1 MNRNILYGMLF
12 ALLALAVWFLVI
24 QRDSASRSLRSN
36 QFSYPDTAGISKI
49 FLADLGDRSVLLE
62 RQSDGRWLVNGRFA
76 ARPDAINTLLTT
88 VIQIEAKHPV
98 ARTQRDFAIREIAG
112 NHVKVEIYNRKGKR
126 DLTYFVGPPTQRNRG
141 NFMKLEK
148 SKEPF
153 VVHIPGFDGFLQT
166 RYPLDEA
173 DWKDRGIFRYQ
184 PDAIK
189 RLEVTYTVNPDSSW
203 VLEQTAAM
211 SYSLTSRLEGDRP
224 VNNRAALV
232 YLSHY
237 RQIGAESLLN
247 DWHKRDSVLA
257 STPICTLA
265 VNPGL
270 PDGQTVLLYY
280 RPVNKRTKT
289 QFDPLGNPL
298 DFERDKYF
306 AAYND
311 KRDFALVQDFVFGKL
326 FVGPSYF
333 LQPEPPR

>member
-1 MNRNILYGMLF
+1 MNKNLLYGILF

-24 QRDSASRSLRSN
+24 QRDSASQALRN
-36 QFSYPDTAGISKI
+36 NNFSYPDTAGISKI
-49 FLADLGDRSVLLE
+49 FLADLGERSILLE
-62 RQSDGRWLVNGRFA
+62 RQNGGGWTVNGRFN
-76 ARPDAINTLLTT
+76 ARPDAVQTVLTT
-88 VIQIEAKHPV
+88 LVQIESKHPV
-98 ARTQRDFAIREIAG
+98 PDAQRDFAIREIAG

-126 DLTYFVGPPTQRNRG
+126 ALTYFVGPPTQRNRG

-173 DWKDRGIFRYQ
+173 DWKDRSIFRYM

-189 RLEVTYTVNPDSSW
+189 TLEVTYTANPDSSW
-203 VLEQTAAM
+203 ALEQTGAM
-211 SYSLTSRLEGDRP
+211 AYSLKSRLQDQRP

-232 YLSHY
+232 YLSYY
-237 RQIGAESLLN
+237 RNIGAESLLN

-265 VNPGL
+265 LNRGL
-270 PDGQTVLLYY
+270 PDAQTVLLYY

-298 DFERDKYF
+298 DFERDKYY

-333 LQPEPPR
+333 VQPEPPR